1 MEHIMNLQPEPM
13 KMIRNGRKTI
23 ELRLYDE
30 KRQNISIGDT
40 IKFTNTENTNDV
52 LQVVVRDMYFFDS
65 FKELYRNL
73 PLLECGYTKDN
84 IESANERDMEQ
95 YYSKQQ
101 QAKYGVVVMVWYHSK
116 LDKKYLI

>member
-30 KRQNISIGDT
+30 KRQRISNGDT
-40 IKFTNTENTNDV
+40 IKFTNTENSNDI
-52 LQVVVRDMYFFDS
+52 LHVVVRDMYFFDS
-65 FKELYRNL
+65 FRELYRNL

-84 IESANERDMEQ
+84 IKSANERDMEQ
-95 YYSKQQ
+95 YYSKER
-101 QAKYGVVVMVWYHSK
+101 QAKYGVVGIKISV
-116 LDKKYLI
+116 L

>member
-1 MEHIMNLQPEPM
+1 MEHIMNLQFEPLQ
-13 KMIRNGRKTI
+13 MIRNGQKTI

-30 KRQNISIGDT
+30 KRQRIFIGDT
-40 IKFTNTENTNDV
+40 IKFTNIENTSDF
-52 LQVVVRDMYFFDS
+52 LHVVVRDMYLFDS

-95 YYSKQQ
+95 YYSKEQ
-101 QAKYGVVVMVWYHSK
+101 QAKYGVVGIKISV
-116 LDKKYLI
+116 L